1 MCQVLMKVLDR
12 VKGGRKKEKERK
24 GKGRG
29 GKERR
34 KVLALMKSTF

>member
-1 MCQVLMKVLDR
+1 MKVLDR
-12 VKGGRKKEKERK
+12 VNWGGGGRKKRK

-34 KVLALMKSTF
+34 KVLALMESTF

>member
-1 MCQVLMKVLDR
+1 MKVLDR
-12 VKGGRKKEKERK
+12 VKLGGGGERKKKK

-34 KVLALMKSTF
+34 KVLALMESTF